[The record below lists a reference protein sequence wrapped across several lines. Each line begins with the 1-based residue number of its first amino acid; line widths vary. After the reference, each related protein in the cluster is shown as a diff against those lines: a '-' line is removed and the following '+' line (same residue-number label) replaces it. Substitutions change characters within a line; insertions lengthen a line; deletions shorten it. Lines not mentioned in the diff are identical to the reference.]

1 VKAKR
6 RHVDHER
13 RELTVVGK
21 GNKLRTIDREPMNGY
36 AIINAA
42 PECEGKDWL
51 FWRTEDK
58 RVRADSKRAPT
69 VRGDQIEDPG
79 PTFARIKDATIEHAE
94 EEGIEFQPFRFH
106 DLRHRHAVDWQQAG
120 RSIYDLQQRLGH
132 STIKTTEEYLKYV
145 TADQVRVA
153 THAARPKLKVV
164 A

>member
-1 VKAKR
+1 VRNFLLKLP
-6 RHVDHER
+6 ER

-94 EEGIEFQPFRFH
+94 EGVP
-106 DLRHRHAVDWQQAG
+106 AVPVSRSQAPARRG
-120 RSIYDLQQRLGH
+120 LAASRPVDRSMTSNSG
-132 STIKTTEEYLKYV
+132 SGTPPS
-145 TADQVRVA
+145 
-153 THAARPKLKVV
+153 RPPRNTSSM
-164 A
+164 